1 MGLSL
6 TEEQEL
12 LRESAKTFLD
22 DNSPITRMRELRDAK
37 DETGFT
43 RALWKEMAD
52 LGWLGILLPES
63 AGGSDMGHGDLGV
76 VLEECGRVLAP
87 EPFLSTVLLGA
98 TAVQHGANETL
109 QKDVLPAV
117 ASGDRVLAFAL
128 EERARFA
135 PYAVSTTATADG
147 DAYVLSGEKRFVLD
161 GHVADQIVVV
171 ARTDGAEGDRDG
183 LSLFLVD
190 AATDGVT
197 TERTIMVDGRNAAR
211 VHLENARVPKDR
223 LLGSVGE
230 GADLLDAVL
239 DRATVGLCSEMVG
252 TLQETFERTL
262 QYLKDRDQF
271 GVKIGSFQA
280 LRHRAA
286 EMFAEL
292 EMARATV
299 MDAWTAIDEGREDV
313 AQSVSA
319 AKARC
324 SQAARLIGGEAIQMH
339 GGIGMTD
346 EEEIGLFFKRLKAAE
361 ISLGDATY
369 HQRRFASLQGY

>member
-1 MGLSL
+1 MGLTL
-6 TEEQEL
+6 TEDQLL
-12 LRESAKTFLD
+12 LRDTARTFLA
-22 DNSPITRMRELRDAK
+22 DNSPVKRMRDLRDDRDK
-37 DETGFT
+37 TGFT
-43 RALWKEMAD
+43 RAIWKEMAD
-52 LGWLGILLPES
+52 LGWVGILLPEW
-63 AGGSDMGHGDLGV
+63 AGGSEMGLGELGV
-76 VLEECGRVLAP
+76 VLEECGRVLTP

-98 TAVQHGANETL
+98 TSIQHGASETL
-109 QKDVLPAV
+109 QKEMLPGI
-117 ASGDRVLAFAL
+117 ASGERVIAFAL

-135 PYAVSTTATADG
+135 PYAIDTTATQDG
-147 DAYVLSGEKRFVLD
+147 DAFVLSGEKRFVLD

-171 ARTDGAEGDRDG
+171 ARTAGSGSDRDG

-190 AATDGVT
+190 ASTDGVEV
-197 TERTIMVDGRNAAR
+197 ERTIMVDGRNAAR
-211 VHLENARVPKDR
+211 VRLNGARVPADR
-223 LLGSVGE
+223 LLGSAGA
-230 GADLLDAVL
+230 GADLLDAAL
-239 DRATVGLCSEMVG
+239 DRATVGLCAEMVG

-271 GVKIGSFQA
+271 GAKIGSFQA

-286 EMFAEL
+286 EMFAEV

-299 MDAWTAIDEGREDV
+299 MDAWTAIDEGRDDV

-324 SQAARLIGGEAIQMH
+324 SQAARLIGAEAIQMH

-361 ISLGDATY
+361 LSLGDATY
-369 HQRRFASLQGY
+369 HQRRFATLQGY

>member
-6 TEEQEL
+6 TDDQLL
-12 LRESAKTFLD
+12 LRETAKTFLD
-22 DNSPITRMRELRDAK
+22 DNSPVKRMRDLRDAT

-52 LGWLGILLPES
+52 LGWVGILLPES
-63 AGGSDMGHGDLGV
+63 AGGSEMGHGDLGV

-98 TAVQHGANETL
+98 IAVQQGANETL
-109 QKDVLPAV
+109 QKEVLAAV
-117 ASGDRVLAFAL
+117 ATGDRVLAMAL
-128 EERARFA
+128 EERARFS
-135 PYAVSTTATADG
+135 PYAISTSATADG
-147 DAYVLSGEKRFVLD
+147 DGFVLSGEKRFVLD
-161 GHVADQIVVV
+161 GHVADQIVLV
-171 ARTDGAEGDRDG
+171 ARTSGNEGDRDG

-190 AATDGVT
+190 AATNGVSV
-197 TERTIMVDGRNAAR
+197 ERTIMVDGRNAALVR
-211 VHLENARVPKDR
+211 FDNASVASDR
-223 LLGSVGE
+223 LLGTLGE

-239 DRATVGLCSEMVG
+239 DRATVGLCSEMIG
-252 TLQETFERTL
+252 TLQTTFDRTL

-286 EMFAEL
+286 DMYAEL

-299 MDAWTAIDEGREDV
+299 MDAWTAIDEGRDDI
-313 AQSVSA
+313 AQSASA

-361 ISLGDATY
+361 LAFGDATY
-369 HQRRFASLQGY
+369 HQRRFATLQGY